1 MTAVCIGDTTGK
13 RRLRKLEDRR
23 LVICEGILE
32 ELDRLSCIEHEIK
45 ELKRAIVT

>member
-1 MTAVCIGDTTGK
+1 MTAECIGDATGK

-32 ELDRLSCIEHEIK
+32 ELDRLSCIEHEIRQLK
-45 ELKRAIVT
+45 EGC